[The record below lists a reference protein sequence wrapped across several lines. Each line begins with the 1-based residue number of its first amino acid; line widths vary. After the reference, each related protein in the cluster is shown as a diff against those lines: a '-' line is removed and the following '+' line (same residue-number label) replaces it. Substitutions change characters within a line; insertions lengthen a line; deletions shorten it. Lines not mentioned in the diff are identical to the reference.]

1 MDSARYISQGLRYIS
16 ISPAIVAT
24 QRYIHNIPLA
34 VNPGLKQPQREADHN
49 LRTFVVIKN
58 ACSDTSTP
66 QDA

>member
-1 MDSARYISQGLRYIS
+1 MDSAGYFSQDLRYIF

-24 QRYIHNIPLA
+24 QPYIHTIPLA
-34 VNPGLKQPQREADHN
+34 VTPGLMQAQREADHK
-49 LRTFVVIKN
+49 LRTCVVIKN